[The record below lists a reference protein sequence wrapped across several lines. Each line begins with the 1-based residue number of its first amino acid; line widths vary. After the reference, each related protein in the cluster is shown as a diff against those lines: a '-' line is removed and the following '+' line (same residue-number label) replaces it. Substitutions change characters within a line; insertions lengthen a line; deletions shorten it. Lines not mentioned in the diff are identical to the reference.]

1 MADEQTAPQP
11 DDGLVAMVAKN
22 TWANPL
28 ANSQNPDGIVRPG
41 DVIRVDP
48 FYADDLKLACLAV
61 PVSDEDLDAAIAKA
75 GPRPDPQGSGIRI
88 TKTKG

>member
-1 MADEQTAPQP
+1 MADDQISAQP
-11 DDGLVAMVAKN
+11 DDGLVAMRAQN

-28 ANSQNPDGIVRPG
+28 ANSTNPDGIVRPG

-48 FYADDLKLACLAV
+48 FYAGDLKLACLAV
-61 PVSDEDLDAAIAKA
+61 PVSEEDLDAAIAKA
-75 GPRPDPQGSGIRI
+75 GTRPDPQGSGIRI